1 MLGLN
6 AWLMFRIPQK
16 NNAMLKTAW
25 KFIRFDKAK
34 SIGVIV
40 GILISTFLIGQQLGV
55 FMFLTN
61 LMQALAVTVKA
72 DIWVVD
78 SKTEDVNQLG
88 KLDIRTLRVLQGMPG
103 VKQAFPVLVSG
114 AACNFSNGSSGAI
127 TIIGVDINELDAV
140 LDTGKII
147 AGSPLDLQ
155 ADGAVSGELF
165 DKKNLGDNLN
175 LGTDFEIN
183 GKRAFFALQ
192 TKGFR
197 GFGSS
202 FSVTTIERARFYA
215 NQPTSAISA
224 VLIKLAPGS
233 NAEEVVATIN
243 KNLFGVRAWSSK
255 NLANSTVKKIL
266 GTSGIAL
273 STGTLIIFALIAG
286 FFIIGLTMYSSALDR
301 LKDYGTLKAIGAG
314 NGYIRRLILTQALL
328 FAGVGFAIGMLL
340 LQGFRFGVAKSGL
353 IFSFSPL
360 IIGAMFATIL
370 LISLG
375 GASFALRRIS
385 SVEPA
390 AVFR

>member
-1 MLGLN
+1 
-6 AWLMFRIPQK
+6 
-16 NNAMLKTAW
+16 MLKIAW

-55 FMFLTN
+55 FFFLSG
-61 LMQALAVTVKA
+61 LMGALATDVKA

-78 SKTEDVNQLG
+78 SKTNDVNQLG
-88 KLDIRTLRVLQGMPG
+88 RLDVRNLRAVLGING
-103 VKQAFPVLVSG
+103 VKEAFPLLISG
-114 AACNFSNGSSGAI
+114 AACNYENGTSGAI
-127 TIIGVDINELDAV
+127 TIIGVDANQVRAILQQEKITA
-140 LDTGKII
+140 GKTT
-147 AGSPLDLQ
+147 DLQ
-155 ADGAVSGELF
+155 LDGAVSGEYF
-165 DKKNLGDNLN
+165 EKKNLGGVIDI
-175 LGTDFEIN
+175 GTPFEIN

-202 FSVTTIERARFYA
+202 FCVTTIERARFYS
-215 NQPTSAISA
+215 NQSVNTISA
-224 VLIKLAPGS
+224 VLVNVQPGVKVDD
-233 NAEEVVATIN
+233 VVADIN
-243 KNLFGVRAWSSK
+243 KHVNGIRAWPAETLAKSS
-255 NLANSTVKKIL
+255 VRKIL
-266 GTSGIAL
+266 SSSGIAL

-314 NGYIRRLILTQALL
+314 NGYISRLILTQAAL
-328 FAGVGFAIGMLL
+328 FSIVGFLIGLMLL
-340 LQGFRFGVAKSGL
+340 EGFRIGVANSGL

-360 IIGAMFATIL
+360 VLLGMFATIG
-370 LISLG
+370 LISLS
-375 GASFALRRIS
+375 GASFALSRIR